1 MWCTCT
7 ASVVILPCAR
17 HQRHRP
23 PSRRRTSARVR
34 CHLAVLRMRAAA
46 SALGAL
52 AGRCGHSWPRWW
64 TPPHHLQDTSTPP
77 PPPENKKGQPARTWA
92 ACPALS
98 LLYRIKMLHSLKFAQ
113 KSPGEKSAG
122 AAGYCWASRCIRSA
136 HACKMYPCTLWPA
149 SAAACRISAPVSLS
163 GLIMMLSR
171 EALYLVLALVCAA
184 VTAIPSTSRTIITCP
199 AVTVNVHFY
208 YKITVNVV

>member
-1 MWCTCT
+1 MVWGDAPQSYRIPPGGVPAATVSCVVASRCRSARLISPRSALAWQLSAPRLHRHTSHAALYAYRWPSGSINGIMWCTCT

-34 CHLAVLRMRAAA
+34 CHRPVLRMRAAA

-52 AGRCGHSWPRWW
+52 AGRCGQVWPRLW
-64 TPPHHLQDTSTPP
+64 TPPHHLQDTSTP

-98 LLYRIKMLHSLKFAQ
+98 L
-113 KSPGEKSAG
+113 
-122 AAGYCWASRCIRSA
+122 
-136 HACKMYPCTLWPA
+136 
-149 SAAACRISAPVSLS
+149 
-163 GLIMMLSR
+163 
-171 EALYLVLALVCAA
+171 
-184 VTAIPSTSRTIITCP
+184 
-199 AVTVNVHFY
+199 
-208 YKITVNVV
+208 